1 MKNYLFI
8 FDMGNVIVNNC
19 AVFEDVVK
27 SLGFKEIS
35 ETQKRDMMNVF
46 AAATRGN
53 ITSMESLEI
62 TARREGLPAPCENFW
77 LKFFKPE
84 MIEDSLKFVEAIK
97 KQGYRVVCGTNTI
110 DVHYNYH
117 IEHKE
122 YGIFD
127 KVYASNLMGQMKPDA
142 TFWMAIKEAE
152 KSYSYDK
159 MFFFDDMEEN
169 VRAAESLGINAHVF
183 TTAQDAAEYV
193 KKICGLEIKF

>member
-8 FDMGNVIVNNC
+8 FDMGNVIVKNC
-19 AVFEDVVK
+19 AVFDDVVK
-27 SLGFKEIS
+27 SLGFKDLNAS
-35 ETQKRDMMNVF
+35 QKIDMLNVF
-46 AAATRGN
+46 DAATRGN

-62 TARREGLPAPCENFW
+62 TARREGLPAPSENYW

-84 MIEDSLKFVEAIK
+84 MIEDSVKFVEAIK
-97 KQGYRVVCGTNTI
+97 KQGYRAVCGTNTI

-117 IEHKE
+117 MEHNE

-127 KVYASNLMGQMKPDA
+127 KVYASNLIGQMKPDA

-152 KSYSYDK
+152 KSYGYDE

-169 VRAAESLGINAHVF
+169 VRTAKSLGINAHVF

-193 KKICGLEIKF
+193 KKTCGIDFKF